1 MIIDDKIITYLEDLS
16 NLSLSGDEKKQFKND
31 LSKILESFECVKKVD
46 TKGVV
51 PSVHPFG
58 EFNNLR
64 EDIVTPSVDRDILL
78 KNASN
83 RDEETFIAPKT
94 ME

>member
-31 LSKILESFECVKKVD
+31 LSKILESFECIKKVD
-46 TKGVV
+46 TKGIAQ
-51 PSVHPFG
+51 SIHPFD

-64 EDIVTPSVDRDILL
+64 EDIVIPSTDRELL
-78 KNASN
+78 LQNAPK

-94 ME
+94 VE